1 MSPAEVPVVSKSQI
15 VALLGVLCSALLKS
29 LDRHTRQFSNL
40 WTSLPESIQEVML
53 IFLPVGVLGTMSDSV
68 RSVSVDQL
76 LRILIGYWMVSFISL
91 AWEPE
96 CPQLP
101 WPDHNEPALLQT
113 LIEPVG
119 GQEVDHRLSKQLA
132 DPLDMWA
139 RLQLNDL
146 PAQPGVLDCIY
157 IKLDK

>member
-1 MSPAEVPVVSKSQI
+1 
-15 VALLGVLCSALLKS
+15 
-29 LDRHTRQFSNL
+29 
-40 WTSLPESIQEVML
+40 
-53 IFLPVGVLGTMSDSV
+53 MSDSV

-91 AWEPE
+91 AREPE

-119 GQEVDHRLSKQLA
+119 GQEVDHTLSKQLA
-132 DPLDMWA
+132 DPQSMRA
-139 RLQLNDL
+139 RLHLDDPSDQQGLLEGAAVETGLVDIHVVPEPVDDSIL
-146 PAQPGVLDCIY
+146 QGSEDGVGY
-157 IKLDK
+157 PDKG